1 MLAQQLVYAIG
12 LLNLILASIAVFCVT
27 EAENHPEH
35 FSLVYIAISIFIFYM
50 GTILVIIILQ
60 IIETHR
66 ERREQNLLDSLE
78 TQIPVIKLPR
88 LSQAKEIVQEN
99 SIVPTRPKTI
109 YMPRSQ
115 TVPIT
120 RPPPSSLQNIP
131 QTSVSSSSNFED
143 ALHMSNDEMI
153 TAPNSF
159 TALSKCRQTSGI
171 IHKNFESSSFLI
183 NESRH
188 HP

>member
-12 LLNLILASIAVFCVT
+12 LLNLILAGIAVFCVT
-27 EAENHPEH
+27 VAENHPEH

-88 LSQAKEIVQEN
+88 LSQAKEIVEEN

-109 YMPRSQ
+109 YLARSQ

-120 RPPPSSLQNIP
+120 RPPSSHSTS
-131 QTSVSSSSNFED
+131 QTPFSSSSNFEND
-143 ALHMSNDEMI
+143 LHMSNDEMI

-159 TALSKCRQTSGI
+159 TTLSKCRQTSGI
-171 IHKNFESSSFLI
+171 IHKNFESSSFLT

>member
-12 LLNLILASIAVFCVT
+12 LLNLILAGIAVFCVT

-66 ERREQNLLDSLE
+66 ERREQNLLNSLE
-78 TQIPVIKLPR
+78 TQIPDIIKLPR
-88 LSQAKEIVQEN
+88 LSQAKEIVEEN

-109 YMPRSQ
+109 YLTRSQ

-120 RPPPSSLQNIP
+120 RPPPSQINP